1 MNDLSRI
8 ITDSLLSRGA
18 SLVGYADIRAL
29 PANIRH
35 SLPYAVSIA
44 VALDATIIANMRN
57 GPTLEYNAE
66 TNRVKSLL
74 IELGKYAASIL
85 RENGYEAIS
94 LELSKKDIDSRTL
107 SVSLPFK
114 TVATRAGLGWIGKCA
129 TLVTRE
135 YGSAVRI
142 FTVLTNAP
150 LEVGAPMDVSYCDD
164 CMSCVKACPAHA
176 PLGKDWDVKTRREE
190 FYDAFACKKTAVEST
205 ARLGIDGDLC
215 GVCIAVC
222 PWTQKYIKRITKMHH
237 ESH

>member
-8 ITDSLLSRGA
+8 TKDSLLSRGA
-18 SLVGYADIRAL
+18 SLVGFADISTL
-29 PANIRH
+29 PANIRY

-44 VALDATIIANMRN
+44 VALDAPIIARIRN
-57 GPTLEYNAE
+57 GPTLEYHAE
-66 TNRVKSLL
+66 TNRVKSRLL
-74 IELGKYAASIL
+74 ELGKCAASML

-107 SVSLPFK
+107 SVPLPFK

-142 FTVLTNAP
+142 FAVLTNAP
-150 LEVGAPMDVSYCDD
+150 LEVGAPIEVSYCGD
-164 CMSCVKACPAHA
+164 CRACVKACPAHA
-176 PLGKDWDVKTRREE
+176 SLGKEWDVKTEREE
-190 FYDAFACKKTAVEST
+190 FYDASACEKTVVERA
-205 ARLGIDGDLC
+205 ARLGIDGHLC

-222 PWTQKYIKRITKMHH
+222 PWTQKYIKRII
-237 ESH
+237 